1 VKLIFIISHA
11 MDFGTNWPVDK
22 MNYFS
27 FGQRKSRK
35 SVKYFVKAVLE

>member
-11 MDFGTNWPVDK
+11 MDFETNWPVGK

-27 FGQRKSRK
+27 LGQRKSRK
-35 SVKYFVKAVLE
+35 SVKNFVQAALE